1 MTNDSEARETSD
13 HDPDDVVDAFE
24 NDEDATRRARSDEAS
39 DIALAAPGGIL
50 IGREQSGPDDEHFD
64 AAHNP

>member
-1 MTNDSEARETSD
+1 MTNDRGARDTGD
-13 HDPDDVVDAFE
+13 QDPDDVVDAYE
-24 NDEDATRRARSDEAS
+24 NDEDETRRARADEAS
-39 DIALAAPGGIL
+39 DIALAAPGGIV